1 MELHGKVNNHNLFFA
16 PHYSPAKTDTYT
28 ADTDTAYVYS
38 GNELN
43 TYGFTVH
50 DNLILGKQRIAFG
63 FDNNNE
69 VNEITSFKARGEI
82 KAPYQPR
89 FRNTAW
95 GIFLQSNLKL
105 FKEKLDQIEVIEND
119 FLDESTLDNIP
130 KDIDAAYYLIHSMSS
145 SEGDF
150 QEKEK
155 ISAENF
161 RKAFD
166 NFNYKKI
173 AQYSEEKLEELLQN
187 EGIIRNKL
195 KELM

>member
-1 MELHGKVNNHNLFFA
+1 MKKKDVTRYTEKLELNGKVNNHSLFFA
-16 PHYSPAKTDTYT
+16 PHYSTAKTDTYT

-69 VNEITSFKARGEI
+69 VSEITSFKARGEI

-105 FKEKLDQIEVIEND
+105 FKEKLDLSVGLRYDYIDFKLRKTPGLEN
-119 FLDESTLDNIP
+119 
-130 KDIDAAYYLIHSMSS
+130 
-145 SEGDF
+145 
-150 QEKEK
+150 
-155 ISAENF
+155 
-161 RKAFD
+161 
-166 NFNYKKI
+166 
-173 AQYSEEKLEELLQN
+173 EEKSESYNTFNPNIGANTIYTAVWPSMPVSVQLSA
-187 EGIIRNKL
+187 
-195 KELM
+195 